1 MSDQDFI
8 LVDEEEKESTGA
20 DEVDKEEK
28 KDHLAVKKEE
38 EKETEKDN
46 DDDGY
51 EKICLI
57 CHRPESVAGKMI
69 EMPNHITVCR
79 DCMQRSFDAMT
90 DGSVDLSRLVNMPGV
105 QFLNLSDL
113 DHMQPKAQ
121 KIKKKKEK
129 PKEFHQLDIKKI
141 PAPHKIKARLDEYVV
156 GQEKAKKAM
165 AVAVY
170 NHYKRVASDTMD
182 DIEIEKSNMLMI
194 GPTGSGKTYLV
205 KTLAKLLDVP
215 LAITDATSLTE
226 AGYIG
231 DDIESVV
238 SKLLAA
244 ADNDVERAEQGIIF
258 IDEIDKIAKKHTSN
272 QRDVSGESVQQ
283 GMLKLLEGSEVEVP
297 VGANSKNA
305 MVPLTTVNT
314 KNILFICAGAFPDLE
329 DIIKEFGGTTL
340 FVSHNRDEIYRIC
353 DRVCV
358 MNRGQSSEA
367 VPIKELF
374 AAPVSR
380 EAAYLSGCKNFSDA
394 AVTAAGE
401 VMALDWGIT
410 LQCDTTGKED
420 ASSVGVRSHF
430 IHPVLPE
437 ADGTTKNVF
446 PCKVERV
453 IEDVFSYILIVS
465 TKEEARIRVDVTKE
479 QWQQYQKHIS
489 GNKIWI
495 GIDEKDVMLLK

>member
-1 MSDQDFI
+1 MG
-8 LVDEEEKESTGA
+8 LYV
-20 DEVDKEEK
+20 
-28 KDHLAVKKEE
+28 
-38 EKETEKDN
+38 
-46 DDDGY
+46 
-51 EKICLI
+51 
-57 CHRPESVAGKMI
+57 
-69 EMPNHITVCR
+69 
-79 DCMQRSFDAMT
+79 
-90 DGSVDLSRLVNMPGV
+90 
-105 QFLNLSDL
+105 
-113 DHMQPKAQ
+113 
-121 KIKKKKEK
+121 KIKKDFGSFLLDT
-129 PKEFHQLDIKKI
+129 EFEAQEEVFGILGESGCGKSITLRCIAGVLTPDEGRIELDGTVYFDSEKKI
-141 PAPHKIKARLDEYVV
+141 NLKPQERHVGLLFQNYALFPNMNVVQNLRTGLRKQKLNKEQEQKALHDIMEKFYLQGLEHHRPSQLSGGQQQRVALARILLAKPRILMLDEPFAALD
-156 GQEKAKKAM
+156 EFL
-165 AVAVY
+165 
-170 NHYKRVASDTMD
+170 RW
-182 DIEIEKSNMLMI
+182 
-194 GPTGSGKTYLV
+194 
-205 KTLAKLLDVP
+205 KL
-215 LAITDATSLTE
+215 E
-226 AGYIG
+226 
-231 DDIESVV
+231 
-238 SKLLAA
+238 
-244 ADNDVERAEQGIIF
+244 
-258 IDEIDKIAKKHTSN
+258 
-272 QRDVSGESVQQ
+272 
-283 GMLKLLEGSEVEVP
+283 LE
-297 VGANSKNA
+297 
-305 MVPLTTVNT
+305 
-314 KNILFICAGAFPDLE
+314 LE

>member
-1 MSDQDFI
+1 MG
-8 LVDEEEKESTGA
+8 LYV
-20 DEVDKEEK
+20 
-28 KDHLAVKKEE
+28 
-38 EKETEKDN
+38 
-46 DDDGY
+46 
-51 EKICLI
+51 
-57 CHRPESVAGKMI
+57 
-69 EMPNHITVCR
+69 
-79 DCMQRSFDAMT
+79 
-90 DGSVDLSRLVNMPGV
+90 
-105 QFLNLSDL
+105 
-113 DHMQPKAQ
+113 
-121 KIKKKKEK
+121 KIKKDFGSFLLDT
-129 PKEFHQLDIKKI
+129 EFE
-141 PAPHKIKARLDEYVV
+141 A
-156 GQEKAKKAM
+156 QEE
-165 AVAVY
+165 VFGILGE
-170 NHYKRVASDTMD
+170 S
-182 DIEIEKSNMLMI
+182 
-194 GPTGSGKTYLV
+194 GSGKSITLRCIAGVLTPDEGRIELDGTVYFDSEKKINLKPQERHVGLLFQNYALFPNMNVVQNLRTGLRKQKLNKEQEQKALHDIMEKFYLQGLEHHRPSQLSGGQQQRV
-205 KTLAKLLDVP
+205 ALARILLAKPRILMLDEP
-215 LAITDATSLTE
+215 FAALDEFLRW
-226 AGYIG
+226 
-231 DDIESVV
+231 
-238 SKLLAA
+238 KL
-244 ADNDVERAEQGIIF
+244 E
-258 IDEIDKIAKKHTSN
+258 
-272 QRDVSGESVQQ
+272 
-283 GMLKLLEGSEVEVP
+283 LE
-297 VGANSKNA
+297 
-305 MVPLTTVNT
+305 
-314 KNILFICAGAFPDLE
+314 LE

-465 TKEEARIRVDVTKE
+465 TKEEARIRVDVAKE

>member
-1 MSDQDFI
+1 MG
-8 LVDEEEKESTGA
+8 LYV
-20 DEVDKEEK
+20 
-28 KDHLAVKKEE
+28 
-38 EKETEKDN
+38 
-46 DDDGY
+46 
-51 EKICLI
+51 
-57 CHRPESVAGKMI
+57 
-69 EMPNHITVCR
+69 
-79 DCMQRSFDAMT
+79 
-90 DGSVDLSRLVNMPGV
+90 
-105 QFLNLSDL
+105 
-113 DHMQPKAQ
+113 
-121 KIKKKKEK
+121 KIKKDFGSFLLDT
-129 PKEFHQLDIKKI
+129 EFKAQEEVLGILGESGCGKSITLRCIAGVLTPDEGRIELDGTVYFDSEKKI
-141 PAPHKIKARLDEYVV
+141 NLKPQERHVGLLFQNYALFPNMNVVQNLRTGLRKQKLNKEQEQKALYDIMEKFYLQGLEQHRPSQLSGGQQQRVALARILLAKPRILMLDEPFAALD
-156 GQEKAKKAM
+156 EFL
-165 AVAVY
+165 
-170 NHYKRVASDTMD
+170 RW
-182 DIEIEKSNMLMI
+182 
-194 GPTGSGKTYLV
+194 
-205 KTLAKLLDVP
+205 KL
-215 LAITDATSLTE
+215 E
-226 AGYIG
+226 
-231 DDIESVV
+231 
-238 SKLLAA
+238 
-244 ADNDVERAEQGIIF
+244 
-258 IDEIDKIAKKHTSN
+258 
-272 QRDVSGESVQQ
+272 
-283 GMLKLLEGSEVEVP
+283 LE
-297 VGANSKNA
+297 
-305 MVPLTTVNT
+305 
-314 KNILFICAGAFPDLE
+314 LE

-358 MNRGQSSEA
+358 MNRGQFSEA

-465 TKEEARIRVDVTKE
+465 TKEEARIRVDVAKE

>member
-1 MSDQDFI
+1 M
-8 LVDEEEKESTGA
+8 
-20 DEVDKEEK
+20 
-28 KDHLAVKKEE
+28 
-38 EKETEKDN
+38 
-46 DDDGY
+46 
-51 EKICLI
+51 
-57 CHRPESVAGKMI
+57 
-69 EMPNHITVCR
+69 
-79 DCMQRSFDAMT
+79 
-90 DGSVDLSRLVNMPGV
+90 
-105 QFLNLSDL
+105 
-113 DHMQPKAQ
+113 
-121 KIKKKKEK
+121 
-129 PKEFHQLDIKKI
+129 
-141 PAPHKIKARLDEYVV
+141 LDEPFAALD
-156 GQEKAKKAM
+156 EFL
-165 AVAVY
+165 
-170 NHYKRVASDTMD
+170 RW
-182 DIEIEKSNMLMI
+182 
-194 GPTGSGKTYLV
+194 
-205 KTLAKLLDVP
+205 KL
-215 LAITDATSLTE
+215 E
-226 AGYIG
+226 
-231 DDIESVV
+231 
-238 SKLLAA
+238 
-244 ADNDVERAEQGIIF
+244 
-258 IDEIDKIAKKHTSN
+258 
-272 QRDVSGESVQQ
+272 
-283 GMLKLLEGSEVEVP
+283 
-297 VGANSKNA
+297 
-305 MVPLTTVNT
+305 
-314 KNILFICAGAFPDLE
+314 LE

>member
-1 MSDQDFI
+1 MALARI
-8 LVDEEEKESTGA
+8 L
-20 DEVDKEEK
+20 
-28 KDHLAVKKEE
+28 LA
-38 EKETEKDN
+38 
-46 DDDGY
+46 
-51 EKICLI
+51 
-57 CHRPESVAGKMI
+57 
-69 EMPNHITVCR
+69 
-79 DCMQRSFDAMT
+79 
-90 DGSVDLSRLVNMPGV
+90 
-105 QFLNLSDL
+105 
-113 DHMQPKAQ
+113 
-121 KIKKKKEK
+121 K
-129 PKEFHQLDIKKI
+129 PRILM
-141 PAPHKIKARLDEYVV
+141 LDESFAALD
-156 GQEKAKKAM
+156 EFL
-165 AVAVY
+165 
-170 NHYKRVASDTMD
+170 RW
-182 DIEIEKSNMLMI
+182 
-194 GPTGSGKTYLV
+194 
-205 KTLAKLLDVP
+205 KL
-215 LAITDATSLTE
+215 E
-226 AGYIG
+226 
-231 DDIESVV
+231 
-238 SKLLAA
+238 
-244 ADNDVERAEQGIIF
+244 
-258 IDEIDKIAKKHTSN
+258 
-272 QRDVSGESVQQ
+272 
-283 GMLKLLEGSEVEVP
+283 
-297 VGANSKNA
+297 
-305 MVPLTTVNT
+305 
-314 KNILFICAGAFPDLE
+314 LE

-465 TKEEARIRVDVTKE
+465 TKEESRIRIDVAKE

-495 GIDEKDVMLLK
+495 GIDEKDEMLLK

>member
-1 MSDQDFI
+1 MG
-8 LVDEEEKESTGA
+8 LYV
-20 DEVDKEEK
+20 
-28 KDHLAVKKEE
+28 
-38 EKETEKDN
+38 
-46 DDDGY
+46 
-51 EKICLI
+51 
-57 CHRPESVAGKMI
+57 
-69 EMPNHITVCR
+69 
-79 DCMQRSFDAMT
+79 
-90 DGSVDLSRLVNMPGV
+90 
-105 QFLNLSDL
+105 
-113 DHMQPKAQ
+113 
-121 KIKKKKEK
+121 KIKKDFGSFLLDT
-129 PKEFHQLDIKKI
+129 EFEAQEEVLGILGESGCGKSITLRCIAGVLTPDEGRIELDGTVYFDSEKKI
-141 PAPHKIKARLDEYVV
+141 NLKPQERHVGLLFQNYALFPNMNVVQNLRTGLRKQKLNKEQEQKALHDIMEKFYLQGLEHHRPSQLSGGQQQRVALARILLAKPRILMLDEPFAALD
-156 GQEKAKKAM
+156 EFL
-165 AVAVY
+165 
-170 NHYKRVASDTMD
+170 RW
-182 DIEIEKSNMLMI
+182 
-194 GPTGSGKTYLV
+194 
-205 KTLAKLLDVP
+205 KL
-215 LAITDATSLTE
+215 E
-226 AGYIG
+226 
-231 DDIESVV
+231 
-238 SKLLAA
+238 
-244 ADNDVERAEQGIIF
+244 
-258 IDEIDKIAKKHTSN
+258 
-272 QRDVSGESVQQ
+272 
-283 GMLKLLEGSEVEVP
+283 
-297 VGANSKNA
+297 
-305 MVPLTTVNT
+305 
-314 KNILFICAGAFPDLE
+314 LE

>member
-1 MSDQDFI
+1 MG
-8 LVDEEEKESTGA
+8 LYV
-20 DEVDKEEK
+20 
-28 KDHLAVKKEE
+28 
-38 EKETEKDN
+38 
-46 DDDGY
+46 
-51 EKICLI
+51 
-57 CHRPESVAGKMI
+57 
-69 EMPNHITVCR
+69 
-79 DCMQRSFDAMT
+79 
-90 DGSVDLSRLVNMPGV
+90 
-105 QFLNLSDL
+105 
-113 DHMQPKAQ
+113 
-121 KIKKKKEK
+121 KIKKDFGSFLLDT
-129 PKEFHQLDIKKI
+129 EFEAQEEVLGILGESGCGKSITLRCIAGVLTPDEGRIELDGTVYFDSEKKI
-141 PAPHKIKARLDEYVV
+141 NLKPQERHVGLLFQNYALFPNMNVVQNLRTGLRKQKLNKEQKALHDIMEKFYLQGLEHHRPSQLSGGQQQRVALARILLAKPRILMLDEPFAALD
-156 GQEKAKKAM
+156 EFL
-165 AVAVY
+165 
-170 NHYKRVASDTMD
+170 RW
-182 DIEIEKSNMLMI
+182 
-194 GPTGSGKTYLV
+194 
-205 KTLAKLLDVP
+205 KL
-215 LAITDATSLTE
+215 E
-226 AGYIG
+226 
-231 DDIESVV
+231 
-238 SKLLAA
+238 
-244 ADNDVERAEQGIIF
+244 
-258 IDEIDKIAKKHTSN
+258 
-272 QRDVSGESVQQ
+272 
-283 GMLKLLEGSEVEVP
+283 LE
-297 VGANSKNA
+297 
-305 MVPLTTVNT
+305 
-314 KNILFICAGAFPDLE
+314 LE

-394 AVTAAGE
+394 AVTVAGE

-465 TKEEARIRVDVTKE
+465 TKEEARIRVDVAKE

>member
-1 MSDQDFI
+1 VALARI
-8 LVDEEEKESTGA
+8 L
-20 DEVDKEEK
+20 
-28 KDHLAVKKEE
+28 LA
-38 EKETEKDN
+38 
-46 DDDGY
+46 
-51 EKICLI
+51 
-57 CHRPESVAGKMI
+57 
-69 EMPNHITVCR
+69 
-79 DCMQRSFDAMT
+79 
-90 DGSVDLSRLVNMPGV
+90 
-105 QFLNLSDL
+105 
-113 DHMQPKAQ
+113 
-121 KIKKKKEK
+121 K
-129 PKEFHQLDIKKI
+129 PRILM
-141 PAPHKIKARLDEYVV
+141 LDEPFAALD
-156 GQEKAKKAM
+156 EFL
-165 AVAVY
+165 
-170 NHYKRVASDTMD
+170 RW
-182 DIEIEKSNMLMI
+182 
-194 GPTGSGKTYLV
+194 
-205 KTLAKLLDVP
+205 KL
-215 LAITDATSLTE
+215 E
-226 AGYIG
+226 
-231 DDIESVV
+231 
-238 SKLLAA
+238 
-244 ADNDVERAEQGIIF
+244 
-258 IDEIDKIAKKHTSN
+258 
-272 QRDVSGESVQQ
+272 
-283 GMLKLLEGSEVEVP
+283 
-297 VGANSKNA
+297 
-305 MVPLTTVNT
+305 
-314 KNILFICAGAFPDLE
+314 LE

-394 AVTAAGE
+394 AMTAAGE

-430 IHPVLPE
+430 IYPVLPE

>member
-1 MSDQDFI
+1 MG
-8 LVDEEEKESTGA
+8 LYV
-20 DEVDKEEK
+20 
-28 KDHLAVKKEE
+28 
-38 EKETEKDN
+38 
-46 DDDGY
+46 
-51 EKICLI
+51 
-57 CHRPESVAGKMI
+57 
-69 EMPNHITVCR
+69 
-79 DCMQRSFDAMT
+79 
-90 DGSVDLSRLVNMPGV
+90 
-105 QFLNLSDL
+105 
-113 DHMQPKAQ
+113 
-121 KIKKKKEK
+121 KIKKDFGSFLLDT
-129 PKEFHQLDIKKI
+129 EFEAQEEVLGILGESGCGKSITLRCIAGVLTPDEGRIELDGTVYFDSEKKI
-141 PAPHKIKARLDEYVV
+141 NLKPQERHVGLLFQNYALFPNMNVVQNLRTGLRKQKLNKEQEQKALYDIMEKFYLQGLEQHRPSQLSGGQQQRVALARILLAKPRILMLDEPFAALD
-156 GQEKAKKAM
+156 EFL
-165 AVAVY
+165 
-170 NHYKRVASDTMD
+170 RW
-182 DIEIEKSNMLMI
+182 
-194 GPTGSGKTYLV
+194 
-205 KTLAKLLDVP
+205 KL
-215 LAITDATSLTE
+215 E
-226 AGYIG
+226 
-231 DDIESVV
+231 
-238 SKLLAA
+238 
-244 ADNDVERAEQGIIF
+244 
-258 IDEIDKIAKKHTSN
+258 
-272 QRDVSGESVQQ
+272 
-283 GMLKLLEGSEVEVP
+283 LE
-297 VGANSKNA
+297 
-305 MVPLTTVNT
+305 
-314 KNILFICAGAFPDLE
+314 LE

-465 TKEEARIRVDVTKE
+465 TKEEARIRVDVAKE

>member
-1 MSDQDFI
+1 MG
-8 LVDEEEKESTGA
+8 LYV
-20 DEVDKEEK
+20 
-28 KDHLAVKKEE
+28 
-38 EKETEKDN
+38 
-46 DDDGY
+46 
-51 EKICLI
+51 
-57 CHRPESVAGKMI
+57 
-69 EMPNHITVCR
+69 
-79 DCMQRSFDAMT
+79 
-90 DGSVDLSRLVNMPGV
+90 
-105 QFLNLSDL
+105 
-113 DHMQPKAQ
+113 
-121 KIKKKKEK
+121 KIKKDFGSFLLDT
-129 PKEFHQLDIKKI
+129 EFEAQEEVLGILGESGCGKSITLRCIAGVLTPDEGRIELDGTVYFDSEKKI
-141 PAPHKIKARLDEYVV
+141 NLKPQERHVGLLFQNYALFPNMNVVQNLRTGLRKQKLNKEQEQKALYDIMEKFYLQGLEQHRPSQLSGGQQQRVALARILLAKPRILMLDEPFAALD
-156 GQEKAKKAM
+156 EFL
-165 AVAVY
+165 
-170 NHYKRVASDTMD
+170 RW
-182 DIEIEKSNMLMI
+182 
-194 GPTGSGKTYLV
+194 
-205 KTLAKLLDVP
+205 KL
-215 LAITDATSLTE
+215 E
-226 AGYIG
+226 
-231 DDIESVV
+231 
-238 SKLLAA
+238 
-244 ADNDVERAEQGIIF
+244 
-258 IDEIDKIAKKHTSN
+258 
-272 QRDVSGESVQQ
+272 
-283 GMLKLLEGSEVEVP
+283 LE
-297 VGANSKNA
+297 
-305 MVPLTTVNT
+305 
-314 KNILFICAGAFPDLE
+314 LE

-358 MNRGQSSEA
+358 MNRGQFSEA

-465 TKEEARIRVDVTKE
+465 TKEEARIRVDVAKE